1 MFLIY
6 NILLWFAALF
16 LVPWYG
22 MKMMFTG
29 KYRNG
34 LGQRFGI
41 LPPEV
46 LAGMKGSPRIWVH
59 AVSVG
64 EVTAAAPIIVS
75 LKGQLPGACIVL
87 STTTET
93 GQEMARRIVTVANAF
108 IYYPLDISFVVRK
121 AIDQVQPDI
130 FVLVETE
137 LWPNFIWYCRSH
149 GVKIVMTNGRLSP
162 RSFRKYAL
170 TRFFWKGMLN
180 AVDEVGVISET
191 DRERFRFLG
200 VPENRLHV
208 FGNAKYD
215 SLAAKVSPTV
225 QEEISLRLNIGP
237 GELIFVAGS
246 THEGEEAIILGVY
259 GELLKIWSDFKL
271 IIVPR
276 HIERVQVVLALAREA
291 GFKDTITMTEIAG
304 GKKRRDERII
314 VIDVIGE
321 LFKAYSL
328 ASVVFCGGSLVPKG
342 GQNILEAA
350 AWGKV
355 VFYGPFMDDFR
366 EEKAMLE
373 EAGTGVTVKNKADLL
388 AGIVKMMADP
398 GDLARRSERGRRMIT
413 ANMGASGR
421 YAELIRTCLLPLD
434 IDRRS

>member
-1 MFLIY
+1 MLLIY
-6 NILLWFAALF
+6 NILLWFAVPFVALY
-16 LVPWYG
+16 YG
-22 MKMMFTG
+22 TKIMLTG
-29 KYRNG
+29 KYRKG
-34 LGQRFGI
+34 FGQRFGI
-41 LPPEV
+41 LSPEV
-46 LAGMKGSPRIWVH
+46 LAGIKGSPRIWVH

-64 EVTAAAPIIVS
+64 EVTAAAPIIAS
-75 LKGQLPGACIVL
+75 LRGQLPDACIVL

-93 GQEMARRIVTVANAF
+93 GQGMARRIVTEANAF
-108 IYYPLDISFVVRK
+108 ICYPLDISFVVRK

-137 LWPNFIWYCRSH
+137 LWPNFIRYCQSH

-170 TRFFWKGMLN
+170 TRFFWKGILD

-191 DRERFRFLG
+191 DGQRFRSLG
-200 VPENRLHV
+200 APESRLHV
-208 FGNAKYD
+208 LGNAKYD
-215 SLAAKVSPTV
+215 SLAAKASPSV
-225 QEEISLRLNIGP
+225 QEEISLRLNIKP
-237 GELIFVAGS
+237 GERVFAAGS
-246 THEGEEAIILGVY
+246 THEGEDAIILGVY
-259 GELLKIWSDFKL
+259 GELLKTWPDFKL

-276 HIERVQVVLALAREA
+276 HIERAQAVLALAREA
-291 GFKDTITMTEIAG
+291 GFEDTIAMTEIAR

-314 VIDVIGE
+314 VVDVIGE
-321 LFKAYSL
+321 LFKVYSL
-328 ASVVFCGGSLVPKG
+328 ATVVFCGGSLVPKG

-366 EEKAMLE
+366 EEKTMLE
-373 EAGTGVTVKNKADLL
+373 EAGIGMTVKNNDELL

-398 GDLARRSERGRRMIT
+398 KGLACRGERGRRIIT

-421 YAELIRTCLLPLD
+421 YAELIKTCLPL
-434 IDRRS
+434 